1 MPTFRK
7 HDSANVLTYGAL
19 LLMFC
24 GAMLA
29 LQDVQWLLVS
39 MASFHA
45 GVVLTAVA
53 LCLHGWRR
61 HRAWRLEFLI
71 LVILGLL
78 VTLAPLTPL
87 PFQDFLEYLTP

>member
-1 MPTFRK
+1 
-7 HDSANVLTYGAL
+7 
-19 LLMFC
+19 MFC

-78 VTLAPLTPL
+78 VTLAPLMPL

>member
-1 MPTFRK
+1 MPAFRK
-7 HDSANVLTYGAL
+7 HDSANALTCGAL

-24 GAMLA
+24 GVMLA
-29 LQDVQWLLVS
+29 LQDVQWQLVS

-61 HRAWRLEFLI
+61 HRAWRLEFLV

-78 VTLAPLTPL
+78 VTLAPLMPL

>member
-7 HDSANVLTYGAL
+7 HDSANVLTCGAL

>member
-7 HDSANVLTYGAL
+7 HDSANVLTCGAL
-19 LLMFC
+19 LLIFC

-78 VTLAPLTPL
+78 VTLAPLMPL